1 MVPMRKT
8 ADLVNEMFD
17 VAKGARL
24 VAIAVGFENETE
36 FVFSTTPHPLEKL
49 NTLINRG
56 GSPVGL
62 LRFEREGT
70 GLQGSYRPFLE
81 YENEAWAKEYL
92 AGLLKEAA
100 EIVALS
106 QQQPMFPPSY

>member
-49 NTLINRG
+49 NALVAKG

-106 QQQPMFPPSY
+106 QQQPMFPPAY